1 MNKKRK
7 KIISIWILI
16 ICLILLVYF
25 IEGNYT
31 IFYKLKELSLI
42 EIFSLCALFIIF
54 LWVNWIFFDTLSK
67 SFNIKV
73 KENFLLSVVTSFINL
88 FTPFVGGMWFRARY
102 TKKKYNL
109 NYAHFTSCLFGNYIV
124 VFLTSTFFGLLIFA
138 YIYRRYKA
146 YNIIFILLFFGIF
159 LWSLFFVIFKKFRIK
174 KKSRLFDIINKV
186 SEWWQL
192 ISQNKQ
198 IIRKLTF
205 LQIINLLIWVIQIYV
220 IFYYIGYDISFL
232 EAFYI
237 SIIWILAIFLKI
249 TPWNLWVTE
258 LLYVGSAWVIGIPA
272 EIMLLVSLIKRA
284 IEIIVLAILWPI
296 SNYILIK
303 KIKNISKLQ

>member
-205 LQIINLLIWVIQIYV
+205 LQIINLLIWVIQIYTEGWAGHQRRSGQHPSG
-220 IFYYIGYDISFL
+220 IDGPGQGRATPPGAHRSAHAAAAQRL
-232 EAFYI
+232 GWREACLGWRA
-237 SIIWILAIFLKI
+237 SCDGEGPVLDTARRAG
-249 TPWNLWVTE
+249 V
-258 LLYVGSAWVIGIPA
+258 VD
-272 EIMLLVSLIKRA
+272 SLTDFWR
-284 IEIIVLAILWPI
+284 
-296 SNYILIK
+296 
-303 KIKNISKLQ
+303 